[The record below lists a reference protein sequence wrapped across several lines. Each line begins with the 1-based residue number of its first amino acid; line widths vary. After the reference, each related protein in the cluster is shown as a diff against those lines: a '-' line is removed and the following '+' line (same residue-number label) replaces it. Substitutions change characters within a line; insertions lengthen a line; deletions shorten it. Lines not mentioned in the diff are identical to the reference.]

1 MDLGTAVT
9 RQPPP
14 HETAPALTASI
25 SGRFPSGAVAGD
37 EHDLLAAELDTLTR
51 TQLGALAAFDLPIDP
66 HLARLDHRMCGT
78 ARAHQADSL
87 EQLIELDVIAAN
99 GKGNAHEALR
109 KGFGHHPHAMRTGV
123 AMSESG
129 NCRPF
134 HLPMNSFSATAP
146 LDCRSN
152 ALLDLSEKTI
162 RNALATGAL
171 QPIETES
178 TTLTDR
184 GFSFSVRWVS
194 SLALKDRARVDTVT
208 RRRPDFNPFLPPEP
222 ALTVSR
228 LGAQH
233 FVVLN
238 KFPVIDHHLLIV
250 TRAFEAQTAPL
261 TKDDFRALATVLA
274 AQGGLGFY
282 NGGSVAGASQPHKH
296 LQWVP
301 EAALRADDGFA
312 TFSSGLDSQQTAE
325 AQTRAELPWQHAF
338 MSLADIDWCDAPQAG
353 RQLQLA
359 FESACRAL
367 SLPSNANPMP
377 PYNLLASRQWLL
389 VVPRQFEKWQDV
401 SVNALG
407 YAGSL
412 FVRSPAQIERLRAEG
427 PLAVLRAVGYPR

>member
-1 MDLGTAVT
+1 MT
-9 RQPPP
+9 
-14 HETAPALTASI
+14 
-25 SGRFPSGAVAGD
+25 
-37 EHDLLAAELDTLTR
+37 
-51 TQLGALAAFDLPIDP
+51 
-66 HLARLDHRMCGT
+66 
-78 ARAHQADSL
+78 
-87 EQLIELDVIAAN
+87 
-99 GKGNAHEALR
+99 
-109 KGFGHHPHAMRTGV
+109 
-123 AMSESG
+123 
-129 NCRPF
+129 
-134 HLPMNSFSATAP
+134 SFSATAP

-171 QPIETES
+171 QPIATES
-178 TTLTDR
+178 TTLAER

-208 RRRPDFNPFLPPEP
+208 RKRPEFNPFLPPEP
-222 ALTVSR
+222 ALTVAHLGSR
-228 LGAQH
+228 HL
-233 FVVLN
+233 VVLN

-261 TKDDFRALATVLA
+261 TPDDFRALATVIG

-301 EAALRADDGFA
+301 EASLRADDGFA
-312 TFSSGLDSQQTAE
+312 SFSRGLDIQRTGE
-325 AQTRAELPWQHAF
+325 AQSKAELPWQHAF
-338 MSLADIDWCDAPQAG
+338 MSLADVDWCDAHGAG
-353 RQLQLA
+353 EKLQHA
-359 FESACRAL
+359 FETACRAL
-367 SLPSNANPMP
+367 ALPSGADPMP

-412 FVRSPAQIERLRAEG
+412 FVRSREQIERVRTEG
-427 PLAVLRAVGYPR
+427 PLSVLRAVGYPR